1 MEKIILKDPRNNK
14 KLSRQDLSKFKKFSN
29 IYDLFIPDESD
40 ITNIQ
45 SDFYNDVKFP
55 NYDDIENFG
64 TLLDKAERSIFAKML
79 DNEIPIGA
87 TVLEAGC
94 GTGQLSIF
102 LSRYDRKVYGIDI
115 SKGSLVEAKKFITK
129 NSIKNVTF
137 YRMNIFNHCFIEN
150 TFDIIISN
158 GVLHHTH

>member
-64 TLLDKAERSIFAKML
+64 TDKAEIGVVAYSIR
-79 DNEIPIGA
+79 D
-87 TVLEAGC
+87 
-94 GTGQLSIF
+94 
-102 LSRYDRKVYGIDI
+102 
-115 SKGSLVEAKKFITK
+115 
-129 NSIKNVTF
+129 
-137 YRMNIFNHCFIEN
+137 
-150 TFDIIISN
+150 
-158 GVLHHTH
+158 

>member
-115 SKGSLVEAKKFITK
+115 SKGSLVEAKKFITYQK
-129 NSIKNVTF
+129 CYF
-137 YRMNIFNHCFIEN
+137 
-150 TFDIIISN
+150 
-158 GVLHHTH
+158 L

>member
-102 LSRYDRKVYGIDI
+102 LADMTEKFMVLTYQKDHLLKQKNLSQKIL
-115 SKGSLVEAKKFITK
+115 SKMLL
-129 NSIKNVTF
+129 
-137 YRMNIFNHCFIEN
+137 FIE
-150 TFDIIISN
+150 
-158 GVLHHTH
+158 